1 MNYTQYFKKMEHI
14 QTIKNIFK
22 INPLVYVF
30 IVLSIL
36 TASFREVFIISFL
49 IIIHELGHTIIA
61 YILGIKINEIYI
73 YPLGG
78 ISKFN
83 MDLNISIKKELLIL
97 INGPIF
103 QHIAYLLLLVLIPT
117 KKDLI
122 NTYHYSILMFN
133 LLPIYPLDGGKLV
146 KLFLNKIISYKSSL
160 KLIIY
165 LSYLV
170 TILLL
175 LISKKSINT
184 YIMISFLLIL
194 ITKEKNKIDYIY
206 NKYLLERYLNNYSF
220 KKNKIIYNINNL
232 YRDKYHLIYINNKYI
247 LEKDYLNEIYMI

>member
-1 MNYTQYFKKMEHI
+1 M
-14 QTIKNIFK
+14 
-22 INPLVYVF
+22 
-30 IVLSIL
+30 
-36 TASFREVFIISFL
+36 
-49 IIIHELGHTIIA
+49 A

-97 INGPIF
+97 INGPLF
-103 QHIAYLLLLVLIPT
+103 QHIAYIFLLVLMPT
-117 KKDLI
+117 KKELI

-146 KLFLNKIISYKSSL
+146 KLILNKIISYKSSL

-170 TILLL
+170 TGLLL
-175 LISKKSINT
+175 LTNKKNISLF
-184 YIMISFLLIL
+184 IMISLLLIL
-194 ITKEKNKIDYIY
+194 ITKEKNKIEYIY
-206 NKYLLERYLNNYSF
+206 NKYLLERYLNNYNF
-220 KKNKIIYNINNL
+220 KSNKIINNINNL
-232 YRDKYHLIYINNKYI
+232 YRDKIHLIHTNNKYI
-247 LEKDYLNEIYMI
+247 SEKEYLEKIYKNY

>member
-1 MNYTQYFKKMEHI
+1 M
-14 QTIKNIFK
+14 
-22 INPLVYVF
+22 
-30 IVLSIL
+30 
-36 TASFREVFIISFL
+36 
-49 IIIHELGHTIIA
+49 A

-103 QHIAYLLLLVLIPT
+103 QHIAYLILLVLLPT
-117 KKDLI
+117 KRDLI
-122 NTYHYSILMFN
+122 NTYHYSILIFN

-146 KLFLNKIISYKSSL
+146 KLALNKIISYKSSL

-165 LSYLV
+165 SSYLITV
-170 TILLL
+170 ILLL
-175 LISKKSINT
+175 TNKKNISLF
-184 YIMISFLLIL
+184 IMVTLLLIL

-206 NKYLLERYLNNYSF
+206 NKYLLERYLNNYNFRS
-220 KKNKIIYNINNL
+220 NRIINNIDKL
-232 YRDKYHLIYINNKYI
+232 YRDKNHIIHTNNKYYRENEY
-247 LEKDYLNEIYMI
+247 LEKIYKKCWLINELLL